1 MKQRH
6 MAVPRDEILLL
17 WRALRRG
24 WTDLKAV
31 RKALRHRLSHP
42 VSLPEALR
50 LGSVEGEAL
59 ARDASMP
66 DPGSDRESLE
76 SLGALLRQ
84 EELVTPAEWER
95 FLISLEDRGPRASW
109 PGLPV
114 PQEFGGCTLRWELA
128 RRERGVVYRA
138 RDAEGREAAVKVFR
152 KDVPVADGLPRVE
165 GHAYVVSRF
174 EEGESLE
181 GRRLPIRRAADA
193 VRRAAEQV
201 RERPH
206 GALTP
211 ARILVRKDDTVAVVG
226 FEAARAA
233 PPSARAR
240 RYAAGGGDVRALGAI
255 LYEQLVGVPPAGEL
269 SPAARAADVP
279 AELDR
284 VVRCALSGGYASAG
298 ELADDLGRWLRGE
311 PVTGRAVPA
320 GSREGVRP
328 KRPAALWAWAVAG
341 LVGAAAVAGVVFR
354 PAKPRRPEP
363 SPQAPPVS
371 TPERRPEPAPSAR
384 PVPPPAARVRSSEP
398 LSAAEEDRMESEA
411 LRALGEGDYDRIL
424 AVAGEAL
431 SRGSKRDWPCSLLA
445 LGYLARDELDKAF
458 EYVTRAL
465 EIAPGRR
472 EYLERRAEIR
482 VLRGEVAAGLAEL
495 EALYGRKAA
504 DLNRQIVR
512 LNAQMEAAP
521 GDAGAR
527 VLRGAFFLLK
537 RHESRAAEDFTA
549 AIERGLRRAL
559 AWRARAWK
567 DLGDR
572 QRAAAD
578 ARAYLAE
585 FPSGWAA
592 EEMKALLGEVERN

>member
-1 MKQRH
+1 

-24 WTDLKAV
+24 LADLKAA

-42 VSLPEALR
+42 VPLAEALR
-50 LGSVEGEAL
+50 LDPAAREAL

-66 DPGSDRESLE
+66 DPGADRESLE
-76 SLGALLRQ
+76 ALGTLLRR
-84 EELVTPAEWER
+84 EEQLTAAEWER
-95 FLISLEDRGPRASW
+95 FLVSLEERGARASY

-138 RDAEGREAAVKVFR
+138 RDAAGREVAVKVFR
-152 KDVPVADGLPRVE
+152 KDVPASADLPRVE
-165 GHAYVVSRF
+165 GYAYVVSPF

-181 GRRLPIRRAADA
+181 GRRLTPRRAADA
-193 VRRAAEQV
+193 IRRAAERV

-211 ARILVRKDDTVAVVG
+211 ARLLVRKDDSVAVVG
-226 FEAARAA
+226 FEAARAV

-240 RYAAGGGDVRALGAI
+240 RYAGEAGGDVRALGAI
-255 LYEQLVGVPPAGEL
+255 LYEQLVGAPPAAEI

-279 AELDR
+279 EELDR

-320 GSREGVRP
+320 APDAAPRPRGRAVRWALAAGALLAAAAGVAALLVRSERP
-328 KRPAALWAWAVAG
+328 RPEERPSPAA
-341 LVGAAAVAGVVFR
+341 AA
-354 PAKPRRPEP
+354 P
-363 SPQAPPVS
+363 SPARPSEPGPPERSAPP
-371 TPERRPEPAPSAR
+371 
-384 PVPPPAARVRSSEP
+384 PPPRAGSASAP
-398 LSAAEEDRMESEA
+398 LSAAEEERMEAEA

-431 SRGSKRDWPCSLLA
+431 ARGSKKDWPCYFLA
-445 LGYLARDELDKAF
+445 LGYLAREELDKAF

-482 VLRGEVAAGLAEL
+482 ALRGEASAALAEL
-495 EALYGRKAA
+495 EALYGRKAV

-512 LNAQMEAAP
+512 LNAQVEAAP
-521 GDAGAR
+521 DDAGAR
-527 VLRGAFFLLK
+527 VLRGAFYLLK
-537 RHESRAAEDFTA
+537 RHEARAAEDFAA
-549 AIERGLRRAL
+549 AIERGCRRAL
-559 AWRARAWK
+559 SWRARAWK
-567 DLGDR
+567 DLGER
-572 QRAAAD
+572 GRAAAD
-578 ARAYLAE
+578 ARAYLEE
-585 FPSGWAA
+585 FPAGYAA
-592 EEMKALLGEVERN
+592 EEMKALLREVGSN